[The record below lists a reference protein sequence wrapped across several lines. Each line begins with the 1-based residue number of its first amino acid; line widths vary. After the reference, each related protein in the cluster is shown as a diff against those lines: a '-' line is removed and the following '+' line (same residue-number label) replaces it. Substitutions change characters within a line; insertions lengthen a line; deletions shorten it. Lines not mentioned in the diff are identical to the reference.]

1 METSEDGR
9 ATIKAR
15 IVSNGIEKIITG
27 EGNGP
32 VSAFVDAL
40 TTVGAKVR
48 VLDYSE
54 HALTAGGD
62 AKAAAYVEC
71 EIENGDTE
79 VHWGVGIDPDITT
92 ASLKAVMSAVN
103 RHTADSLAIAG

>member
-1 METSEDGR
+1 MSIGIKDVAKAAGVSP
-9 ATIKAR
+9 AT
-15 IVSNGIEKIITG
+15 VSRVL
-27 EGNGP
+27 GNGP

-40 TTVGAKVR
+40 GQVGVQVR
-48 VLDYSE
+48 VLDYPE

-71 EIENGDTE
+71 EVENGETE

-103 RHTADSLAIAG
+103 RHRREAYAVAM

>member
-1 METSEDGR
+1 MELWIWLGSVTFAADPDDS
-9 ATIKAR
+9 
-15 IVSNGIEKIITG
+15 
-27 EGNGP
+27 
-32 VSAFVDAL
+32 
-40 TTVGAKVR
+40 R
-48 VLDYSE
+48 VLDYNE

-71 EIENGDTE
+71 EVENGETE

-103 RHTADSLAIAG
+103 RHRREAYAVAM